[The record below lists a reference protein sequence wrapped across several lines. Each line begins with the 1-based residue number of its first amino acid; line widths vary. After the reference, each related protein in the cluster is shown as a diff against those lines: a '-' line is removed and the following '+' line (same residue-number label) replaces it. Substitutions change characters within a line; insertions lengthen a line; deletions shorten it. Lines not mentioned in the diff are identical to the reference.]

1 MHENGKLRQIWQQCN
16 LVVETSITINVRME
30 CCVIQLCVCISCCWI
45 WNWISELLFCISVF
59 APMQSAGWCGVA
71 NVELNY
77 GEIMQE
83 PTNQPASIVLSHSQH
98 QSTNSVDAL
107 CVRSSWHLLGENS
120 SEFQKCA
127 MSLKGKNA
135 FSACIQQ
142 MSKWGKN
149 FLRKYFFLGIQN
161 SNSCNSKFD
170 WPPSTQMRPQ

>member
-1 MHENGKLRQIWQQCN
+1 MLCVILFEFVAFNLSVFKNLHNSKLARNYSCSFYTRSVLHENGKLRQIWQQCN
-16 LVVETSITINVRME
+16 LVVETSITINVRVE

-45 WNWISELLFCISVF
+45 WDRISELLFCISVF

-107 CVRSSWHLLGENS
+107 CVRSSWHLVGENVG
-120 SEFQKCA
+120 EFVQC
-127 MSLKGKNA
+127 
-135 FSACIQQ
+135 Q
-142 MSKWGKN
+142 
-149 FLRKYFFLGIQN
+149 
-161 SNSCNSKFD
+161 
-170 WPPSTQMRPQ
+170 